1 MEVWKNLEGK
11 KVYIILKNQR
21 QYSGIVLNIEIAT
34 PLIWITINDKYNKQ
48 ITFSRDEIELIEEEE

>member
-21 QYSGIVLNIEIAT
+21 QYSGIVLNIEIAKKRGQV
-34 PLIWITINDKYNKQ
+34 LNIIAIDNKRIEINSC
-48 ITFSRDEIELIEEEE
+48 FFAR